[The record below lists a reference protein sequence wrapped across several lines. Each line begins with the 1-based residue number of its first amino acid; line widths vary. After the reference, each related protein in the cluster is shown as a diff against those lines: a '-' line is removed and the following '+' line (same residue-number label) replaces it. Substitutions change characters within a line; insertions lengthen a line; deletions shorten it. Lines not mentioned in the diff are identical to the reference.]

1 MSDSLVWWILVG
13 VLVALELVSGSFYLL
28 MLALGAT
35 FGGAAAWLGLSLPW
49 QITAAAVVGGG
60 AVWYWHRIR
69 QKRLDHTAHA
79 GAAAPAGD
87 PDHLDV
93 GATVMVT
100 AWGEDGRTRVH
111 YRGSDWTA
119 LPAPGSQPVTG
130 PHRIVAVE
138 SNHLI
143 IERI

>member
-49 QITAAAVVGGG
+49 QLTAAAVVGGG
-60 AVWYWHRIR
+60 AVGYWHRIR
-69 QKRLDHTAHA
+69 QARRDGEPEAR
-79 GAAAPAGD
+79 PATPAD

-111 YRGSDWTA
+111 YRGTDWTA
-119 LPAPGSQPVTG
+119 LPAPGNPTAIG

>member
-13 VLVALELVSGSFYLL
+13 ALVALELVSGSFYLL

-35 FGGAAAWLGLSLPW
+35 FGGAAAWLGFSLPW

-60 AVWYWHRIR
+60 AVAYWHRLR
-69 QKRLDHTAHA
+69 QSQKPPSHA
-79 GAAAPAGD
+79 EGTAAPAD

-93 GATVMVT
+93 GATVTVT
-100 AWGEDGRTRVH
+100 AWAEDGRARVH
-111 YRGSDWTA
+111 YRGSDWMA
-119 LPAPGSQPVTG
+119 VPVAGSTPVAG
-130 PHRIVAVE
+130 QHRIVAVE
-138 SNHLI
+138 SNHLV